1 MPFTQFVAAFFPL
14 RCHRANYEWGTS
26 LPANMAANRQMS
38 QQSKAVWKTDKRKRT
53 QLMSPAKE
61 THIDCQETQE
71 NGAWNVKHFAL
82 SLVQRAEW
90 VPQDRALSRL
100 TIDKSLV
107 C

>member
-1 MPFTQFVAAFFPL
+1 
-14 RCHRANYEWGTS
+14 
-26 LPANMAANRQMS
+26 
-38 QQSKAVWKTDKRKRT
+38 
-53 QLMSPAKE
+53 MSPAKE

-82 SLVQRAEW
+82 GLVQRAEW
-90 VPQDRALSRL
+90 VPQDKALSRL